1 MLGQQLQH
9 RPVQPD
15 PPDLGPQRP
24 VQVRSGE
31 AAPVVATP
39 FQRGIAAERMPECAE
54 AIQVD
59 TAG

>member
-15 PPDLGPQRP
+15 PPDLGPQRS

-39 FQRGIAAERMPECAE
+39 FSGIAAERMPECAE
-54 AIQVD
+54 AIQV
-59 TAG
+59 